1 MEKEEVIKLL
11 QESKASL
18 LLKLA
23 NEAKDDLYFMSNEI
37 LDYQLMSESVHR
49 PLTAVLQ
56 SLYRPSEEYLSQIP
70 TENLNI
76 SDENRRDWGIFEN
89 NLSMNDLKKKFR
101 LILMPRGT
109 FKSTISTISFPL
121 QLLLINPNIRIL
133 IDSET
138 FDKSR
143 AFMSEIRGH
152 LESNEKYRELFKCLH
167 GIYPDSKKGTEK
179 WGDTEIN
186 VSARTKKAK
195 EPNLSCSGV
204 GVTKVGMHYD
214 VIISDDL
221 HSEKNVT
228 NKEQIQQVIDHY
240 KLNLSLL
247 EPDGAMIVIGT
258 RWDYLDLYQY
268 IIDNE
273 LHRFCVYAQ
282 QAEKAGGRLL
292 FPERLT
298 KEFLESQRMSQ
309 GSSIYSMQYQNLP
322 IDDETATFKHSLMR
336 RVDESFVKD
345 RPINW
350 FLMVDPAISQEST
363 ADDTAFVVAG
373 FDQQRN
379 IYVRHIT
386 YGKFT
391 PSEIVN
397 QVFYLY
403 EQYKPRAV
411 SIETVA
417 FQKTLQYAINDMM
430 RERGWW
436 IPLKEVKRKTNQ
448 SKESRIRGLQPY
460 YEFGHIYH
468 MNTCKGVDELEYQL
482 IHFPKGRKDDII
494 DALADVLEVG
504 YPPDTR
510 IKAESLQD
518 RQTKK
523 KLLRSLSKP
532 RSRITGW

>member
-1 MEKEEVIKLL
+1 MEKTELI
-11 QESKASL
+11 SL
-18 LLKLA
+18 LEKAKQAQLLSVANAAKHDLYFLA
-23 NEAKDDLYFMSNEI
+23 NEI
-37 LDYQLMSESVHR
+37 LNYTLMTERVHR
-49 PLTAVLQ
+49 PLTATLS
-56 SLYRPSEEYLSQIP
+56 SLVNQPDEYIEQIP
-70 TENLNI
+70 TENFDLTDEDARDMNI
-76 SDENRRDWGIFEN
+76 FR
-89 NLSMNDLKKKFR
+89 NDLTIEDLRKKFR

-121 QLLLINPNIRIL
+121 QLLLVNPDVRIL

-152 LESNEKYRELFKCLH
+152 MESNDKYRELFKCVH
-167 GIYPDSKKGTEK
+167 GEYPDARKGTEK
-179 WGDTEIN
+179 WGDTEMN
-186 VSARTKKAK
+186 VSVRRKKAK

-214 VIISDDL
+214 FIISDDL

-282 QAEKAGGRLL
+282 QAKKHDGSLL

-298 KEFLESQRMSQ
+298 EQFLDDQRKSQ
-309 GSSIYSMQYQNLP
+309 GTGIYSMQYQNKP
-322 IDDETATFKHSLMR
+322 VDDLTATFKNSQMNK
-336 RVDESFVKD
+336 VDDDFIKG

-350 FLMVDPAISQEST
+350 FLLVDPAISQEAT

-373 FDQQRN
+373 LDQQRN
-379 IYVRHIT
+379 IYVKHILF
-386 YGKFT
+386 GKFM
-391 PSEIVN
+391 PSEIVDN
-397 QVFYLY
+397 IFILY
-403 EQYKPRAV
+403 ERYQPKA
-411 SIETVA
+411 IGLETVA
-417 FQKTLQYAINDMM
+417 FQKTLQYALNDKMA
-430 RERGWW
+430 ERGWW
-436 IPLKEVKRKTNQ
+436 LPLKELKRKSTQ
-448 SKESRIRGLQPY
+448 SKDQRIRGLQPF
-460 YEFGHIYH
+460 YEFGHVFHLKNCPGI
-468 MNTCKGVDELEYQL
+468 DELEYQL

-494 DALADVLEVG
+494 DALADVLEIG
-504 YPPDTR
+504 YPPDNR
-510 IKAESLQD
+510 KARNSEEA
-518 RQTKK
+518 TKRREK
-523 KLLRSLSKP
+523 M
-532 RSRITGW
+532 SRILTKPKSRVTGW